1 MSIPTVPN
9 ISKMLTIKEVAESM
23 GVHQRTIYRLAKGGK
38 MPGFKFGG
46 TWRFDPE
53 TIRQWINQE
62 MLKNCT
68 EVHN

>member
-1 MSIPTVPN
+1 MATSTVPN
-9 ISKMLTIKEVAESM
+9 ISKMLTIKEVAELM
-23 GVHQRTIYRLAKGGK
+23 GVHERTIYRLANEGK

-53 TIRQWINQE
+53 TIKQWISQE

-68 EVHN
+68 SA